1 METFN
6 YLRIRNI
13 IVSYTKRYKYI
24 EGGKID
30 FLSFTDFSLDQLEEI
45 PKKSWGSKI
54 KDEQVLYLLYRK
66 NLSFE
71 DLNNITDPL
80 EFL

>member
-45 PKKSWGSKI
+45 PKKSWG
-54 KDEQVLYLLYRK
+54 VK
-66 NLSFE
+66 NQR
-71 DLNNITDPL
+71 
-80 EFL
+80 